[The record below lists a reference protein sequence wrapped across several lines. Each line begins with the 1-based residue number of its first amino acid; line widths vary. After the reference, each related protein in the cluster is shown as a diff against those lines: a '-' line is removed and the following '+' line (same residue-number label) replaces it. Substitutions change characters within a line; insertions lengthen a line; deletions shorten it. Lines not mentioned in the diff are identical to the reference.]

1 MREQPMTRSEI
12 DDAAAAKQ
20 PAHTTSGF
28 PGFIQLLA
36 RKTPRMAGGAA
47 DAIEQRFTWKP
58 REISCRE
65 APT

>member
-1 MREQPMTRSEI
+1 MTRSEI

-20 PAHTTSGF
+20 PTHTPSGL

-36 RKTPRMAGGAA
+36 RKTPGMAGGAV
-47 DAIEQRFTWKP
+47 DANEQRFTWKP
-58 REISCRE
+58 REISCGE